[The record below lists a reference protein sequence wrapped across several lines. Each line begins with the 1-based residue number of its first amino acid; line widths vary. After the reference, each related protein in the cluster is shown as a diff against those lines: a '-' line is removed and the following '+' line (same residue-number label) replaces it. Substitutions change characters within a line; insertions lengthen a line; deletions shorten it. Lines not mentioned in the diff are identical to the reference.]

1 MEENNN
7 MLVRNTDT
15 ESDIIF
21 VEDGVTEIGILPFV
35 DVLQRKSSF
44 QTPWNSFGNVRLPA
58 AKNWKRLF
66 LERA

>member
-21 VEDGVTEIGILPFV
+21 VEDGVTEILPFV

-44 QTPWNSFGNVRLPA
+44 QTPWNPFGNARLPA